1 VPYTP
6 TANGCELVVDG
17 SDPSVAALAWAPRG
31 GGGGDPFTGL
41 MTTVDGGMTWQAQ
54 PGNPFTRIDQ
64 LDSRAGVIYALR
76 ETADSAGSVE
86 YHLWASSDRMASWR
100 QLDSGQTLSA
110 SVAGFWLQPDGAGIL
125 AVVSGGVNAISTQ
138 LYYSPDN
145 GATWRVLT
153 VPGGLP
159 SGYTPARYT
168 SNGATGNGV
177 VARAIQG
184 QFHICS
190 STSTAGAPVSSG
202 QTPVVMCSNDGGATW
217 HSRRLLVVATPQ
229 QSNVAVNLV
238 AIADDGDLL
247 ASGVGG
253 FYRLAATS
261 VAWQSLGTPPPVY
274 VIYCSTPGSGLLWA
288 IPSGP
293 PRPGYI
299 YTTYTANYT
308 P

>member
-1 VPYTP
+1 
-6 TANGCELVVDG
+6 
-17 SDPSVAALAWAPRG
+17 
-31 GGGGDPFTGL
+31 
-41 MTTVDGGMTWQAQ
+41 
-54 PGNPFTRIDQ
+54 
-64 LDSRAGVIYALR
+64 
-76 ETADSAGSVE
+76 
-86 YHLWASSDRMASWR
+86 
-100 QLDSGQTLSA
+100 
-110 SVAGFWLQPDGAGIL
+110 
-125 AVVSGGVNAISTQ
+125 
-138 LYYSPDN
+138 
-145 GATWRVLT
+145 
-153 VPGGLP
+153 
-159 SGYTPARYT
+159 
-168 SNGATGNGV
+168 
-177 VARAIQG
+177 
-184 QFHICS
+184 
-190 STSTAGAPVSSG
+190 
-202 QTPVVMCSNDGGATW
+202 MCSNDGGATW